1 VFSASGRKTGFSDS
15 WRRLSDEVPQKSGFE
30 QVHQASG
37 FGGLNFVKT
46 PYFMHYN

>member
-1 VFSASGRKTGFSDS
+1 MGKNSMMKAVLPG
-15 WRRLSDEVPQKSGFE
+15 KSGFE

>member
-1 VFSASGRKTGFSDS
+1 MKC
-15 WRRLSDEVPQKSGFE
+15 LKSTAFE

-37 FGGLNFVKT
+37 FGALNFVKT